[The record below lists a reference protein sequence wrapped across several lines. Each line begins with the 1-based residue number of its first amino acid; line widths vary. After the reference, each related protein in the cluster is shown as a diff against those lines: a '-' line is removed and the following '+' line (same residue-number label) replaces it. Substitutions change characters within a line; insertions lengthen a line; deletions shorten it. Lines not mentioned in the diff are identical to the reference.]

1 MLALALAL
9 ARRPRLLLVDE
20 LSLGLA
26 PQVVE
31 ALLETVAAVA
41 ARDGV
46 GVLLVE
52 QHPHLAL
59 AVAHRGYVLER
70 GRIAADASAAEL
82 LRRST
87 TSRLLQ
93 I

>member
-9 ARRPRLLLVDE
+9 ARRPKLLLVDE
-20 LSLGLA
+20 LSMGLA

-31 ALLETVAAVA
+31 SLLRTVRAIA
-41 ARDGV
+41 DEQGV

-52 QHPHLAL
+52 QHVHLAL
-59 AVAHRGYVLER
+59 GVADRGYVLER
-70 GRIAADASAAEL
+70 GRITAAGGSADLGARIAATGL
-82 LRRST
+82 LP
-87 TSRLLQ
+87 